1 MNESINKSMYE
12 SISESTHKYYI
23 LYTIYY
29 IIDTIFY
36 ILYIM
41 YYNTVLRDNFPG
53 LACWGYLILSEFQ
66 NQFCCFPAISK
77 TKMRIKIA
85 V

>member
-1 MNESINKSMYE
+1 MYE

-41 YYNTVLRDNFPG
+41 YYNTVLRYNFPG
-53 LACWGYLILSEFQ
+53 LAFLGHYDSLSEFQ